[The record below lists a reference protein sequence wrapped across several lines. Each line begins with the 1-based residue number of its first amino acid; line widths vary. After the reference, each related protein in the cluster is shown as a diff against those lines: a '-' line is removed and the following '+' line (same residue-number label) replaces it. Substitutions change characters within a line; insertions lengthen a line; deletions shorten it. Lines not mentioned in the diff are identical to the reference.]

1 MGKKKQV
8 VVDKNEVLVHPDWGR
23 ACPLICKPA
32 KNELFDCFQ
41 DHTTQADLTI
51 CLFEAGGRPLVK
63 VSCETCGTDF
73 CPFNQVSMWEK
84 YQEQRGA
91 ITNKMTVVSANTNR
105 TKDSNAET
113 LMTNKGN
120 NVGSNMEEALG
131 GEKEGLVGRIDAEN
145 EPSPDLVAKVESRIR
160 KPQTVLEE
168 SISLDYHAAVCWRSF

>member
-1 MGKKKQV
+1 M
-8 VVDKNEVLVHPDWGR
+8 VDKNEVLVHPDWGR

-63 VSCETCGTDF
+63 VSCETCGTEF

-91 ITNKMTVVSANTNR
+91 ITNKMTVVSANINR

-113 LMTNKGN
+113 LMTN
-120 NVGSNMEEALG
+120 NM
-131 GEKEGLVGRIDAEN
+131 R
-145 EPSPDLVAKVESRIR
+145 SP
-160 KPQTVLEE
+160 
-168 SISLDYHAAVCWRSF
+168 